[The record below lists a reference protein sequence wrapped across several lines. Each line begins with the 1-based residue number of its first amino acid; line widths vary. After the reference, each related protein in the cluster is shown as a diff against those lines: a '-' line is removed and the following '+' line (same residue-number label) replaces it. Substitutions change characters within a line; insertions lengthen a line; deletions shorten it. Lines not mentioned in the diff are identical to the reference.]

1 MDGKVSLALW
11 SLIWV
16 FSSCRSFYLKA
27 LSLLHS
33 VLSPNNPSAEILLS
47 TSTPPAPSLALL

>member
-1 MDGKVSLALW
+1 MDGKVSLAHW

-16 FSSCRSFYLKA
+16 FSTCSSFNLKA

-33 VLSPNNPSAEILLS
+33 VLCLSNPSTEK
-47 TSTPPAPSLALL
+47 PY